1 MKKTLLDHY
10 PIKRFLERVMHAFFE
25 ITYALEWIE
34 SRDQIFNGKQK
45 FIIGTYFHIYLAK
58 SQKHREQKNFAQL
71 SGYLQPVSIAV
82 DKY

>member
-1 MKKTLLDHY
+1 
-10 PIKRFLERVMHAFFE
+10 MHAFFE

-45 FIIGTYFHIYLAK
+45 FIIGTFTFNWQKAK
-58 SQKHREQKNFAQL
+58 KHREQKNFAQL